1 MLAIYK
7 LPFENV
13 LVPFVGKSESFKRK
27 SFATVTNFN
36 FLQSLSSVRDIE
48 SVFKITAIEIICHV
62 SENKI
67 NMGVAISECSKPV
80 IGKLL
85 CT

>member
-1 MLAIYK
+1 MLAIFK
-7 LPFENV
+7 FPFKNV
-13 LVPFVGKSESFKRK
+13 LVLFVVKSESRQF
-27 SFATVTNFN
+27 SVADVTNFH
-36 FLQSLSSVRDIE
+36 FLQSLSSVWDIK
-48 SVFKITAIEIICHV
+48 SAFKITSAEIICYV

-67 NMGVAISECSKPV
+67 KLGVLINNCSKPV

>member
-1 MLAIYK
+1 MQTICKFLFK
-7 LPFENV
+7 NV
-13 LVPFVGKSESFKRK
+13 LVLFVVKSESIK
-27 SFATVTNFN
+27 SLATVTNFH
-36 FLQSLSSVRDIE
+36 FLQSLSSVWDIE

-62 SENKI
+62 SENKLKLVVLI
-67 NMGVAISECSKPV
+67 NKCNKPV